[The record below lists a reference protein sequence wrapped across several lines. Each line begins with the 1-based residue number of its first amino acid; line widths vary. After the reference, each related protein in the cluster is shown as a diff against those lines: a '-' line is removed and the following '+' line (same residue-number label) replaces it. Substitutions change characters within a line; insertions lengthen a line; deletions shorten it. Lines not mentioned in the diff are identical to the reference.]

1 MKAFT
6 NYFNG
11 SDHEKDMKNF
21 LNMALILALTT
32 VTHTAYASE
41 ITTIYTTGD
50 VLTAATLDTI
60 KSAVNDNNTRI
71 DTIATTPGPT
81 GPTGPQGQAGI
92 TGSQGIVGATGSQ
105 GDTGS
110 TGSQGDTGATGSQGD
125 TGSTGSQG
133 DTGATGSQG
142 DTGSTGSQGD
152 TGSTGSQGGTG
163 ATGSKG
169 DTGLT
174 GPQGIGGATGS
185 QGGTGATGSQ
195 GDTGAT
201 GPQGDTGLTGSQG
214 IAGATG
220 SQGDTGLTGPQGE
233 AAAGPYFVARPP
245 NSFDDFNDPYPVG
258 TIWVDTSSSGSDIY
272 ISIDSSGSSAIWK
285 QISLPMYALG
295 DTGPGGGLVFYVT
308 ADGMHGLEVTIA
320 DLSTTSGWGCNSQDI
335 TRAKSTAIGMGPI
348 NTVEILHACTDA
360 VPAQVMAGHTANG
373 FYDWFLP
380 SKDELNQIFCVFGS
394 YGGTTGVAVPS
405 FCSGLPLAAHS
416 FGVNTS
422 VYWSSSQSSGTTV
435 WGLSFNGGSSLEYNK
450 VNAYNARA
458 VREF

>member
-21 LNMALILALTT
+21 LNMALILALTA

-285 QISLPMYALG
+285 QISLPVYALG

-308 ADGMHGLEVTIA
+308 ADGMHGLEAAPVDSA
-320 DLSTTSGWGCNSQDI
+320 SSVWGCVSTDI
-335 TRAKSTAIGMGPI
+335 ARAERTAIGTGQH
-348 NTVEILHACTDA
+348 NTMEILHLCSDGNSA
-360 VPAQVMAGHTANG
+360 AQVTTNYIANG
-373 FYDWFLP
+373 YYDWYLP
-380 SKDELNQIFCVFGS
+380 SKDELNQIFCVLGNSAS
-394 YGGTTGVAVPS
+394 YRST
-405 FCSGLPLAAHS
+405 CSGLA
-416 FGVNTS
+416 NTLN
-422 VYWSSSQSSGTTV
+422 VGTFDTANYWSSSQSQTGGYASEQ
-435 WGLSFNGGSSLEYNK
+435 SFSTGAQGVATQKSVQLG
-450 VNAYNARA
+450 VRA
-458 VREF
+458 VRKF